1 MAGRKPG
8 TPKTGGRK
16 PGSLN
21 KANAET
27 RQAVIES
34 GQTPLEYM
42 LKVMRDD
49 AADEAKRLEAA
60 KSAAPYVHQR
70 LAAVE
75 HSGNVAMTFEQFIAS
90 LK

>member
-1 MAGRKPG
+1 MARGGKRDGAGRPA
-8 TPKTGGRK
+8 
-16 PGSLN
+16 GSVTT
-21 KANAET
+21 KSREVAE
-27 RQAVIES
+27 QAAES
-34 GQTPLEYM
+34 GLTPLDYM
-42 LKVMRDD
+42 LKVMRDE